1 MGRVGL
7 GGGDGRGDLVTQ
19 PTNKNQTQP
28 IGRKGAAQGETMTD
42 QQNTTEDKPACGT
55 VREVKEAEPGGNG
68 QPQQPQT
75 NAQGLRAMTERD
87 VNDYMTTLL
96 DSQQPPPGMAAL
108 EMGALS
114 QYKGITQQQG
124 NVERQLTRAQAN
136 VEQLRSQVA
145 RLQGQSEAYVNLLV
159 FAEDT
164 RRADAKGKAN

>member
-7 GGGDGRGDLVTQ
+7 GGRDGRGDLVTQ

-55 VREVKEAEPGGNG
+55 VREIKEADTG
-68 QPQQPQT
+68 QAVQPASQ

-96 DSQQPPPGMAAL
+96 ESQQPPPGMETL
-108 EMGALS
+108 EVGALS
-114 QYKGITQQQG
+114 QYKGINQQQG
-124 NVERQLTRAQAN
+124 NVERRLTRAQAE
-136 VEQLRSQVA
+136 VEQLRSQMS
-145 RLQGQSEAYVNLLV
+145 RMQGQSEAYVNLLV
-159 FAEDT
+159 LAEDT